1 MAGSFCFGL
10 QEVINK
16 AIADRRYPTRWKIAI
31 LKSSHKKGGK
41 KITENYRPLSMLSV
55 PSKIFE
61 SIIGKRM
68 DGYLKNSNLATKK
81 PMVLQGGS

>member
-41 KITENYRPLSMLSV
+41 KNYRKLSSTFNV
-55 PSKIFE
+55 
-61 SIIGKRM
+61 KR
-68 DGYLKNSNLATKK
+68 S
-81 PMVLQGGS
+81 Q